1 MTMTPVQPGDVLAVR
16 TTGLAAGLIR
26 FGEALSG
33 KPNLD
38 NHVVLVHHEDPQGR
52 WWGLA
57 GQPGGVG
64 WADLRVYLADRWTV
78 SNCGQPGRDDAG
90 RQRVCD
96 AAVAMLGTAYDW
108 EAIADDTL
116 RAFRM
121 EDLWS
126 SSFDGGLAPGHVVC
140 SSYVSFLYQRE
151 EWRRPDVAGR
161 DTEPGDWTA
170 FSIGNGYNVPLL
182 GV

>member
-1 MTMTPVQPGDVLAVR
+1 VTLTPVQPGDVLAVR
-16 TTGLAAGLIR
+16 TTGFAAGLIR

-52 WWGLA
+52 WWGLE
-57 GQPGGVG
+57 GRPGGVG
-64 WADLRVYLADRWTV
+64 WCDIRPYLADRWTV
-78 SNCGQPGRDDAG
+78 NNCGQTRLSQDA
-90 RQRVCD
+90 RQRVCAA
-96 AAVAMLGTAYDW
+96 AAVMLGTPYDW

-121 EDLWS
+121 ADVWRG
-126 SSFDGGLAPGHVVC
+126 DWGAIAPGHVVC
-140 SSYVSFLYQRE
+140 SSYTAFLYQRE
-151 EWRRPDVAGR
+151 GWKRPDVAGR
-161 DTEPGDWTA
+161 DTEPADWTA
-170 FSIGNGYNVPLL
+170 FCIGNGYSVPLL